1 MRSAHKLD
9 EAEVFPDV
17 LGRGVKA
24 RGGCLK
30 HVPFLASVNGHCRMA
45 AGLLGISNTHVV
57 QVEIARVTTDLVH
70 HVHH

>member
-30 HVPFLASVNGHCRMA
+30 YVPFLASVNGHCGMA

-57 QVEIARVTTDLVH
+57 QVEIA
-70 HVHH
+70 HVSTNFMDNIH